1 MIAANTAPNIAMY
14 FGFRSLS
21 SWPTSEP
28 LAVVLLS
35 AISHQ
40 PMFFDNRDEARIAE
54 RQQRTSFQANQ
65 KCREPNSAYTDR
77 RQQRCPMNAETF
89 GMKGRRDK
97 PENLN
102 LVHERDAERHG
113 AQRRGFALHRAR

>member
-1 MIAANTAPNIAMY
+1 MIAAKAAPN
-14 FGFRSLS
+14 
-21 SWPTSEP
+21 
-28 LAVVLLS
+28 S
-35 AISHQ
+35 A
-40 PMFFDNRDEARIAE
+40 MFFGLRSRSSCPGAAVCSSTMLQQLVLFDDRDEARIAE